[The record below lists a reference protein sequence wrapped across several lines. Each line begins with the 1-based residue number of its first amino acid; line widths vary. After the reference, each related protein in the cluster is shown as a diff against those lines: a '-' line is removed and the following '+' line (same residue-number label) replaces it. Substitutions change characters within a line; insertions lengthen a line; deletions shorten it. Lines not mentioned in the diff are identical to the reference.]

1 MSALKIIG
9 IASGKGGVGKTT
21 VSSNLA
27 IALAKAG
34 HRVMLFDGDL
44 GLANVQLAL
53 GIRPDYNFGHVISGE
68 KSFNEIIVRGPEG
81 IFVVPGAS
89 GLGKMADLSE
99 AELRGIIQLF
109 SEFKEPLD
117 YLIVDVA
124 AGISAS
130 VLSFLKACHQTLIVV
145 RDEPSSIADAYGIIK
160 VLVNEQK
167 YTNIGLI
174 PNGVPDQRSGQ
185 LLHHRLNAVCVKFL
199 NLNTE
204 YLYSIQSDDLILEAS
219 KKYLPVLMHAPGSA
233 ASQNFMKLAKE
244 ISALPMD
251 TKQQGG
257 LQFFVERLVSHEPE
271 VANG

>member
-9 IASGKGGVGKTT
+9 ITSGKGGVGKTT

-27 IALAKAG
+27 VALAQAG
-34 HRVMLFDGDL
+34 NRVMLFDGDL

-53 GIRPDYNFGHVISGE
+53 GIRPEFNFGHVISGE
-68 KSFNEIIVRGPEG
+68 KTFNEIVVRGPSD
-81 IFVVPGAS
+81 IYVVPGAS

-124 AGISAS
+124 AGISPT
-130 VLSFLKACHQTLIVV
+130 VLSFLKACHQTLVVV
-145 RDEPSSIADAYGIIK
+145 RDEPSSIADAYGIVK

-167 YTNIGLI
+167 YNNIGLI

-199 NLNTE
+199 NLHTE
-204 YLYSIQSDDLILEAS
+204 YLYSIQSDDLIFEAS
-219 KKYLPVLMHAPGSA
+219 KKYSPVIVHSPGA
-233 ASQNFMKLAKE
+233 TASQNFKRLAKE
-244 ISALPMD
+244 ISSLEMN
-251 TKQQGG
+251 TINGG
-257 LQFFVERLVSHEPE
+257 LQFFVERLVSTEAA
-271 VANG
+271 V